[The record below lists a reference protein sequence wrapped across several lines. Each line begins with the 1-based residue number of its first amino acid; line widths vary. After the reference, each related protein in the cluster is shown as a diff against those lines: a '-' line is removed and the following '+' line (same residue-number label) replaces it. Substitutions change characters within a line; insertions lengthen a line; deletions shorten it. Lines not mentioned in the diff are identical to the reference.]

1 MEGAP
6 VERQSKTVSL
16 SDEVAAVGKL
26 DPKEEAEILSIN
38 ANTWARLVMVLVI
51 AGIFIGLNWAVMSLV
66 RHAYAQDLEMMKM
79 PGAIFRPEHRVVTT
93 EVFISLIG
101 ATVVQVGIAIVAI
114 VSYLFPKKAG

>member
-93 EVFISLIG
+93 EVFIG